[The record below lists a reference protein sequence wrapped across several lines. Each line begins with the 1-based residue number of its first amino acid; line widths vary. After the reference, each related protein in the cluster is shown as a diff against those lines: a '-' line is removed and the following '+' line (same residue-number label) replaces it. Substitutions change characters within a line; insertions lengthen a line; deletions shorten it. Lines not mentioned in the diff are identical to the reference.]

1 MHNTKGKEI
10 FVRKQICHP
19 KLREEVILQNRDRN
33 NKTNHKKKTPN
44 KHKITQHGHS
54 NPKIIKNMLIL
65 NLLNQEKTSDD
76 PNKKVLGK
84 RLINKSLKAI
94 A

>member
-1 MHNTKGKEI
+1 
-10 FVRKQICHP
+10 
-19 KLREEVILQNRDRN
+19 
-33 NKTNHKKKTPN
+33 
-44 KHKITQHGHS
+44 
-54 NPKIIKNMLIL
+54 MLIL

>member
-33 NKTNHKKKTPN
+33 NKTNHKKKPQTN
-44 KHKITQHGHS
+44 I
-54 NPKIIKNMLIL
+54 
-65 NLLNQEKTSDD
+65 
-76 PNKKVLGK
+76 
-84 RLINKSLKAI
+84 KSLNMATQILK
-94 A
+94 